1 MLSIFYKKVI
11 KYYDIIYHCKKGVK
25 MYSIKLNVNDS
36 IFDKVMFF
44 LNSIPT
50 NDLKTEKINIKED
63 SKSDDNLVSFFQNS
77 PLCGE
82 LNLERK
88 DDKYTNRVYVSTQ

>member
-1 MLSIFYKKVI
+1 
-11 KYYDIIYHCKKGVK
+11 

-63 SKSDDNLVSFFQNS
+63 SKSDDNIVNFFQSS

-82 LNLERK
+82 LILERK
-88 DDKYTNRVYVSTQ
+88 DDKYTDRMKF